1 MLNRLVALSRPHSGA
16 LAADRG
22 HESATNRSAV
32 LELGLGKSQ
41 TDFQNLVQKSQ
52 NPPDPGPQ
60 RWPAAGPSHASAEAT
75 HDRYDD
81 CADMSR
87 KTLGVVG
94 NRLRT
99 IYLCPNMP
107 GIAWN

>member
-41 TDFQNLVQKSQ
+41 TDFQNLVKKSKSGRSWAPALASRG
-52 NPPDPGPQ
+52 PP
-60 RWPAAGPSHASAEAT
+60 HASAEAT
-75 HDRYDD
+75 HDRY
-81 CADMSR
+81 
-87 KTLGVVG
+87 VP
-94 NRLRT
+94 
-99 IYLCPNMP
+99 I
-107 GIAWN
+107 